1 MESLVALDRRTP
13 EMRWRAVRDESSLWG
28 DLRPELAGA
37 VSQILHATMEDELAA
52 LLAARPY
59 ERTLDRSGYRNG
71 RSRRWLATEIGAIEL
86 SVPRARGTA
95 YRPSFL
101 ERAAR
106 RTSTVDELP
115 RTAFLR
121 GLSTRET
128 AALAERLTGVSLS
141 AAAISRLSVQ
151 LDGQVAGFHRRR
163 IGLSVRYLLLDGLWV
178 SVRGSDGRASKRV
191 VLAAYGIS
199 ADGSRELLDYRQALS
214 ESAWAWGTLLRSL
227 VGKPC
232 RAWAIGGSAH
242 NLADLDRAKGRSGDR
257 RLTMA
262 ELSTLAASLLAEP
275 ARKLARRSGED
286 PDRVEILPPGLLII
300 AAILAHYGLDEL
312 TVVPEGLRDGM
323 VAAAFEHGDGWWQD
337 PLPNR

>member
-1 MESLVALDRRTP
+1 V
-13 EMRWRAVRDESSLWG
+13 
-28 DLRPELAGA
+28 
-37 VSQILHATMEDELAA
+37 
-52 LLAARPY
+52 
-59 ERTLDRSGYRNG
+59 G
-71 RSRRWLATEIGAIEL
+71 REW
-86 SVPRARGTA
+86 P
-95 YRPSFL
+95 
-101 ERAAR
+101 
-106 RTSTVDELP
+106 
-115 RTAFLR
+115 
-121 GLSTRET
+121 
-128 AALAERLTGVSLS
+128 
-141 AAAISRLSVQ
+141 AAAWLTPGGEIVSVACPPRR
-151 LDGQVAGFHRRR
+151 DRHRRR

-275 ARKLARRSGED
+275 ARKLARRSSED
-286 PDRVEILPPGLLII
+286 PDPGRDPAARPPDHRRDPRSLRPRRTDRG
-300 AAILAHYGLDEL
+300 ARRLAG
-312 TVVPEGLRDGM
+312 RDGRSR
-323 VAAAFEHGDGWWQD
+323 F
-337 PLPNR
+337 